1 MQLSQ
6 DEIWSIWTNGEIFT
20 GNDQVFWR
28 KDPRRG
34 WIFHSRYNR
43 KDSEFGR
50 VIDMIDPEDTN
61 TDLVSNC
68 SPVQWKNTIQK

>member
-1 MQLSQ
+1 
-6 DEIWSIWTNGEIFT
+6 
-20 GNDQVFWR
+20 
-28 KDPRRG
+28 
-34 WIFHSRYNR
+34 
-43 KDSEFGR
+43 